1 MHTNRLV
8 ALIVAGVLGSAMLTG
23 AVLTGASPVIASE
36 TAPQATTP
44 RLSWHSCADRALRG
58 FQGAELQVPK
68 DYRNPAA
75 GELTL
80 AMVRHRSTG
89 TARER
94 IGSLVYNP
102 GGPGGSG
109 LGTMPEM
116 WKALP
121 AATQR
126 AYDLV
131 SWDPRGIGASSGLQ
145 GCPHV
150 EWSLPAKG
158 EVDWTAVLADNRA
171 KVSAANT
178 ACVAANRDIAPYMST
193 MNNVHDLDVI
203 RRALGEQR
211 LAFWGMSYGTRI
223 GYAYAVTYP
232 DRVGRIVLD
241 GVTSPRSSIAS
252 FFAGYNSGADTALTL
267 FFQQYPA
274 GLRNYLSAFAS
285 LSQQPIVLAGGRQ
298 FTRWDLGGLM
308 DTYAQWEE
316 NYQVLADY
324 LAAIMTAINGSG
336 KAQQQALTKVAS
348 APPLPQIPATGAA
361 IITCQDYADR
371 PSVAEQDALAA
382 RARLVAPITGWLRA
396 LETVA
401 ACEGIDLA
409 PDPVPTTFPAN
420 STTRMLLLGA
430 TLDAQT
436 PYVWTT
442 EMATA
447 FRVSRTVTYVGS
459 KHITF
464 GHIGSACVN
473 GHVERFLLQ
482 GRLPRVDVA
491 CPNATTR

>member
-1 MHTNRLV
+1 MNVRAVV
-8 ALIVAGVLGSAMLTG
+8 AMIGAGVLAANLVVVAGPSAAIVDG
-23 AVLTGASPVIASE
+23 RVSAEA
-36 TAPQATTP
+36 TAQLQW
-44 RLSWHSCADRALRG
+44 RSCTEPALRV
-58 FQGAELQVPK
+58 FQCAELRVPK
-68 DYRNPAA
+68 DYRDPAA
-75 GELTL
+75 GELSL

-89 TARER
+89 AARER

-109 LGTMPEM
+109 LGTMPDI

-121 AATQR
+121 AATRR

-131 SWDPRGIGASSGLQ
+131 SWDPRGIGASAGLQ
-145 GCPHV
+145 NCPHV
-150 EWSLPAKG
+150 EWSLPATG
-158 EVDWTAVLADNRA
+158 DVDWTTVLADNRA
-171 KVSAANT
+171 KVSAANA
-178 ACVAANRDIAPYMST
+178 ACVRANPGIAPYMST

-223 GYAYAVTYP
+223 GYAYAIAYS

-252 FFAGYNSGADTALTL
+252 FFAGYNTGADTALTL
-267 FFQQYPA
+267 FFQQHPA
-274 GLRNYLSAFAS
+274 GLRNYLSAMAS
-285 LSQQPIVLAGGRQ
+285 LSQRPIALADDRE

-316 NYQVLADY
+316 NYQTLADY
-324 LAAIMTAINGSG
+324 LAAVVTAINGTG
-336 KAQQQALTKVAS
+336 KAQQRALTMVAS

-371 PSVAEQDALAA
+371 PTVAEQDALAA

-409 PDPVPTTFPAN
+409 ADPVPTTFPTN
-420 STTRMLLLGA
+420 SSTRMLLLGA

-447 FRVSRTVTYVGS
+447 FRAARTVTYVGS

-464 GHIGSACVN
+464 GHIGSACID
-473 GHVERFLLQ
+473 GHAQRYLLQ
-482 GRLPRVDVA
+482 GRLPQGDVA
-491 CPNATTR
+491 CPNVTAR